1 MSAFFTRAG
10 CTGRL
15 ANFSGGRFGRLC
27 PAYRSAVILICAIAL
42 LAGCKRKETGEAFE
56 VFSTPIPSVLPR
68 HWQVPDFALVQSD
81 GSTLTT
87 AELRGKVWVADFFY
101 TTCPGPCPMLSSRL
115 QEVHAKTRGWNDV
128 MLVSISTDPTKDT
141 PEVLQQY
148 AKRFGADQRWR
159 FLTGGKQ
166 QIFDLANK
174 GFKLS
179 LTEDGSAAEPITH
192 STKLVLV
199 DKNGTIRGFY
209 DGLGDPDGDRLI
221 RDIDRLRKESR

>member
-1 MSAFFTRAG
+1 MNAFLTPEKWAVR
-10 CTGRL
+10 RINL
-15 ANFSGGRFGRLC
+15 RLC
-27 PAYRSAVILICAIAL
+27 PPYRSALVLICAVTL
-42 LAGCKRKETGEAFE
+42 LAGCKRNEGEAFE
-56 VFSTPIPSVLPR
+56 VFATPIPSILPR
-68 HWQVPDFALVQSD
+68 HWQVPDFSLVQSD

-87 AELRGKVWVADFFY
+87 ADLRGKVWVADFFY
-101 TTCPGPCPMLSSRL
+101 TSCPGPCPMLSSRL
-115 QEVHAKTRGWNDV
+115 QEVHVKTRGWNDV
-128 MLVSISTDPTKDT
+128 MLVSISTDPAKDT

-159 FLTGGKQ
+159 FVTGGKQ

-179 LTEDGSAAEPITH
+179 VTEDGSATEPITH

-209 DGLGDPDGDRLI
+209 DGLEDSDSGRLI